1 MMKIALLAACL
12 VVCMV
17 AACRPPEYP
26 EGPRDPDTDL
36 SRKKDPINKRDLPV
50 LHGIVESTLKELVA
64 ALPESRRRSL
74 AHVRLEISD
83 RAGDVNAFATCDGD
97 QPVVG
102 ISDGLITIA
111 ARLATSKAIDEIM
124 ETDDT
129 RELMRKVATPE
140 GPPKK
145 TRYDLDREKLGRQ
158 HMWFVEQI
166 AFALAHE
173 LAHHYLGH
181 LSCGRIEAGGPDVL
195 GQLLPIFDQT
205 KELEADAEGV
215 MNLLGVRKDK
225 HGYEW
230 SENGAILVLQMIK
243 SQRELGPRDIIF
255 AFEQTHPLPEVR
267 IPVVILTAEIWNA
280 PSGRP

>member
-1 MMKIALLAACL
+1 MTIARFVGCVVALAACH
-12 VVCMV
+12 
-17 AACRPPEYP
+17 PPAYP
-26 EGPRDPDTDL
+26 EGPRDPDPDQ
-36 SRKKDPINKRDLPV
+36 SRTKDPINKRDLPV

-64 ALPESRRRSL
+64 ALPGHQRSSL
-74 AHVRLEISD
+74 QHVRLEISD
-83 RAGDVNAFATCDGD
+83 RAGDVNAFAMCEGD
-97 QPVVG
+97 QPIVG

-124 ETDDT
+124 ATDET
-129 RELMRKVATPE
+129 RELMRKVTTPE

-145 TRYDLDREKLGRQ
+145 TRYDLDRDKLGRQ
-158 HMWFVEQI
+158 HQWFVEQI
-166 AFALAHE
+166 AFALGHE

-181 LSCGRIEAGGPDVL
+181 LSCGSAQGGDVI
-195 GQLLPIFDQT
+195 GQLLPIFDQA
-205 KELEADAEGV
+205 KELEADTEGV
-215 MNLLGVRKDK
+215 LNLLSVREDK

-243 SQRELGPRDIIF
+243 AQRELSVREIIF

-267 IPVVILTAEIWNA
+267 IPVVIMAAEIWSA